1 MSVFVFDIETV
12 PDVESGR
19 RFYGIDDLDDDN
31 VARVMFHK
39 RVAETGGSEFLRHP
53 LHRIVA
59 ISVVLRTTDR
69 FKVWSLGEPDSPEQE
84 LLQRFFDGI
93 ERFTPTLVSW
103 NGSGFDLPVIHYR
116 SLLHGVAAPRYW
128 DTGGDDKNFK
138 WNNYLSRFHE
148 RHTDVMD
155 VLAGYQPRA
164 VARLDEVA
172 TLLGFPGKMGMDG
185 SKVWD
190 NYQAG
195 DIEGIRNYCE
205 TDVLN
210 TYLVYQRFE
219 LIRGHLSAAQYA
231 HVCEQLRTELQKEQK
246 PHLAEFLDNWQGHAE

>member
-1 MSVFVFDIETV
+1 
-12 PDVESGR
+12 
-19 RFYGIDDLDDDN
+19 
-31 VARVMFHK
+31 
-39 RVAETGGSEFLRHP
+39 
-53 LHRIVA
+53 
-59 ISVVLRTTDR
+59 VVLHTADKL
-69 FKVWSLGEPDSPEQE
+69 KVWSLGEPDSPEQE
-84 LLQRFFDGI
+84 LLQRFFEGI
-93 ERFTPTLVSW
+93 ERFVPTLVSW

-128 DTGGDDKNFK
+128 DTGGEDKSFK

-148 RHTDVMD
+148 RHTDIMD

-185 SKVWD
+185 SKVWE

-195 DIEGIRNYCE
+195 DLEGIRNYCE

-219 LIRGHLSAAQYA
+219 LIRGHLDADQYVR
-231 HVCEQLRTELQKEQK
+231 VCEQLRSELENAQQ
-246 PHLAEFLDNWQGHAE
+246 PHFSEFLQNWVSN

>member
-1 MSVFVFDIETV
+1 MSIFVFDIETV
-12 PDVESGR
+12 PDVASGR
-19 RFYGIDDLDDDN
+19 RLYGIEDLDDDN
-31 VARVMFHK
+31 VGKVMFYK
-39 RVAETGGSEFLRHP
+39 RAAESGGSEFLRHP

-59 ISVVLRTTDR
+59 ISVVLQTADKL
-69 FKVWSLGEPDSPEQE
+69 KVWSLGESDSPEQE

-93 ERFTPTLVSW
+93 ERFSPTLVSW

-128 DTGGDDKNFK
+128 DTGGEDKDFK
-138 WNNYLSRFHE
+138 WNNYLSRYHE
-148 RHTDVMD
+148 RHTDLMD

-164 VARLDEVA
+164 VARLDEIA

-185 SKVWD
+185 SKVWEH
-190 NYQAG
+190 YQAG
-195 DIEGIRNYCE
+195 DVEGIRNYCE

-219 LIRGHLSAAQYA
+219 LIRGHISAAQYA
-231 HVCEQLRTELQKEQK
+231 QACEQLSTELEKAHK
-246 PHLAEFLDNWQGHAE
+246 PHLSEFLRHWQG